1 MKKNKIDFG
10 YQEIPVEEKK
20 ERVKNVFNSVAG
32 KYDLMNDAMSF
43 GVHRLWKNL
52 TITKINPQPGEILI
66 DVAGGTGDLARR
78 FLKRAE
84 AVRVRRGGS
93 SATAHI
99 CDINDQ
105 MLLAGI
111 DQIKDKDNLSR
122 VCGDAQKLPFSDNYA
137 DALSIAFGIRNVT
150 DRQAALK
157 QFFRVLKPG
166 GRMFV
171 LEFST
176 PKDKNLRKIYDSYS
190 FNFIPKIGNFLAGD
204 ADSYQYLVESIRKF
218 PKQNEF
224 SNMIVES
231 GFSNVSYRDFSGG
244 IATLYWGWKI

>member
-1 MKKNKIDFG
+1 MNKNTIDFG

-20 ERVKNVFNSVAG
+20 ERVKNVFDSVAG

-52 TITKINPQPGEILI
+52 TITKINPQPREILI
-66 DVAGGTGDLARR
+66 DVAGGTGDLAHR

-84 AVRVRRGGS
+84 AVRVRRGGE
-93 SATAHI
+93 SATAYI

-111 DQIKDKDNLSR
+111 DQIKNKNNISR
-122 VCGDAQKLPFSDNYA
+122 VCGDAQKLPFPDNCA
-137 DALSIAFGIRNVT
+137 DVLTIAFGIRNVT
-150 DRQAALK
+150 DRQSALTE
-157 QFFRVLKPG
+157 FFRVLKPG
-166 GRMFV
+166 GRLFV

-176 PKDKNLRKIYDSYS
+176 PEDKNLRKIYDTYS
-190 FNFIPKIGNFLAGD
+190 FSFIPKIGNLLAVEVE
-204 ADSYQYLVESIRKF
+204 SYQYLVESIRRFPSQNKF
-218 PKQNEF
+218 
-224 SNMIVES
+224 SSMIETS
-231 GFSNVSYRDFSGG
+231 GFSKVSFRNFSGG

>member
-10 YQEIPVEEKK
+10 FQEIPVEEKK

-137 DALSIAFGIRNVT
+137 DALS
-150 DRQAALK
+150 
-157 QFFRVLKPG
+157 
-166 GRMFV
+166 GR
-171 LEFST
+171 L
-176 PKDKNLRKIYDSYS
+176 L
-190 FNFIPKIGNFLAGD
+190 
-204 ADSYQYLVESIRKF
+204 
-218 PKQNEF
+218 
-224 SNMIVES
+224 
-231 GFSNVSYRDFSGG
+231 
-244 IATLYWGWKI
+244 

>member
-157 QFFRVLKPG
+157 QFFRVLKQVDECLCLS
-166 GRMFV
+166 FQH
-171 LEFST
+171 L
-176 PKDKNLRKIYDSYS
+176 KIKIYVRYMILIHSALYQ
-190 FNFIPKIGNFLAGD
+190 KLVTFLRVM
-204 ADSYQYLVESIRKF
+204 LTVI
-218 PKQNEF
+218 N
-224 SNMIVES
+224 
-231 GFSNVSYRDFSGG
+231 
-244 IATLYWGWKI
+244 T